1 MTRMFT
7 NLRFWVLTFLIG
19 WLATVTLLI
28 ANGQ

>member
-19 WLATVTLLI
+19 WLAAVTLLI
-28 ANGQ
+28 ATGH

>member
-28 ANGQ
+28 ATGH

>member
-28 ANGQ
+28 ANGG

>member
-7 NLRFWVLTFLIG
+7 NLRFWILTFLIG

-28 ANGQ
+28 ANGH

>member
-28 ANGQ
+28 ANGH

>member
-1 MTRMFT
+1 MTRMLT

-28 ANGQ
+28 ATGH